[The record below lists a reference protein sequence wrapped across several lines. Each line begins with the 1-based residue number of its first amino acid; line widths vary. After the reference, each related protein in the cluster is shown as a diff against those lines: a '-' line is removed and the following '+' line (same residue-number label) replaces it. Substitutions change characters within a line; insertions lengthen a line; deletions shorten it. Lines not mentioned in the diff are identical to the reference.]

1 LPKTSETSGS
11 VLWRG
16 KPWILPNVVTRTIL
30 IIVVAIVISWFELTY
45 DVRGRLAS
53 NLPISN
59 VQIVLLIDLVI
70 FLVWVLSLAQL
81 LLMRASNT
89 YILRNDS
96 LEIRSGILTSK
107 SFVISPS
114 GFSDLEVIRS
124 ISNRIVNSGNIIIR
138 TQSETQS
145 DLTMQKVRNPMSV
158 ASQIR
163 GVMARPIVRIEGK
176 E

>member
-1 LPKTSETSGS
+1 
-11 VLWRG
+11 
-16 KPWILPNVVTRTIL
+16 
-30 IIVVAIVISWFELTY
+30 VISWFELTF
-45 DVRGRLAS
+45 GIGQRLAQDMQ
-53 NLPISN
+53 ISN
-59 VQIVLLIDLVI
+59 VQIVLWIDLVI
-70 FLVWVLSLAQL
+70 FLVWVLSLAHL

-96 LEIRSGILTSK
+96 LEIRSGILTSR

-124 ISNRIVNSGNIIIR
+124 ISNRIVNSGDIVIR
-138 TQSETQS
+138 TQSETES
-145 DLTMQKVRNPMSV
+145 DLRMQKVRNPMSV

>member
-1 LPKTSETSGS
+1 MSKTSETSGS
-11 VLWRG
+11 VFWTG
-16 KPWILPNVVTRTIL
+16 KPWILPSVVTRTVL
-30 IIVVAIVISWFELTY
+30 IIVVAVVVSWFELTY
-45 DVRGRLAS
+45 DIRQRLVP
-53 NLPISN
+53 NLLISN
-59 VQIVLLIDLVI
+59 VQIVLWIDLVI
-70 FLVWVLSLAQL
+70 FLVWLLSLAHL
-81 LLMRASNT
+81 LLIRASNT

-96 LEIRSGILTSK
+96 LEIRSGIITSK

-124 ISNRIVNSGNIIIR
+124 ISNRIVNSGDIIVR
-138 TQSETQS
+138 TQSETES
-145 DLTMQKVRNPMSV
+145 DLAMQKVRNPMSV